1 MKCSKVI
8 ASLDQSGKGQSEGLA
23 SLAVRRHLDQCPSCQ
38 RQNRLDKVIGVLL
51 ASSRE
56 EIEPPPFFAT
66 RVTARLSGIKSD
78 VEGKRGMLVWWE
90 ALRQLAAPII
100 AVMLVVFALTL
111 VPLMFDS
118 PTKSV
123 GIEDLANYNATN
135 EEKLVLSNEELSQT
149 RVNHEVIPLGR

>member
-8 ASLDQSGKGQSEGLA
+8 ASFDEGGKSQSEGLA
-23 SLAVRRHLDQCPSCQ
+23 SLAVRKHLDQCPSCQ
-38 RQNRLDKVIGVLL
+38 RQYRLDKVVSVLL
-51 ASSRE
+51 DSSRE

-111 VPLMFDS
+111 VPLVFDR
-118 PTKSV
+118 PTKTV
-123 GIEDLANYNATN
+123 GIEDLAIHNATN
-135 EEKLVLSNEELSQT
+135 EEKLVLSNEELSQAG
-149 RVNHEVIPLGR
+149 VNHEVLPLGR

>member
-8 ASLDQSGKGQSEGLA
+8 ASLDQGENSQSEGLA
-23 SLAVRRHLDQCPSCQ
+23 SLAVRRHLDQCPACQ
-38 RQNRLDKVIGVLL
+38 RQYRLDKVVSVLL

-111 VPLMFDS
+111 IPLVFDRPS
-118 PTKSV
+118 NSV
-123 GIEDLANYNATN
+123 GIEDLAIHNATN
-135 EEKLVLSNEELSQT
+135 EEKLVLSNEELSQAG
-149 RVNHEVIPLGR
+149 VSHEVLPLER